1 MSDLISR
8 QSAINALYH
17 HFPHMTREECAAI
30 LHEVGSDR
38 EEQTR
43 GKWMLYQKGPRVTG
57 YKCSECG
64 RVVYNDTGYDVA
76 KDFPFCNCGADMRG
90 NQE

>member
-43 GKWMLYQKGPRVTG
+43 GKWMLYQKGSLATNVLNVGESSIMIRVMT
-57 YKCSECG
+57 
-64 RVVYNDTGYDVA
+64 
-76 KDFPFCNCGADMRG
+76 
-90 NQE
+90 